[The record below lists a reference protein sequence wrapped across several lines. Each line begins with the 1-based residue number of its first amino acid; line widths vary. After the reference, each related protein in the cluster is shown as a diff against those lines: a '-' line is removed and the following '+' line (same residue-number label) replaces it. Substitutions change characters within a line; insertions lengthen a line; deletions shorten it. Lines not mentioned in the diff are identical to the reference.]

1 MNFSIPRK
9 NYSEMILYIW
19 KIIEL
24 PNISRN
30 DLLYTISF
38 ELFLFSPKDADHF
51 IKIAVN
57 NGYLILDKN
66 DKLRLSDDLALE
78 LENWHAK
85 RRSDILERIKK
96 STRIVQNLN
105 NFKKNG
111 SNKFNTI
118 LKALLDTGTINRAVL
133 VSDSAIKIITFDP
146 QEKIVKAE
154 VEGSKKTPYI
164 IEISANEKIIKHN
177 CHDFQTKRAHDKKF
191 CKHLAKLFL
200 MLKEKDEKEAT
211 LILEAIT
218 KDINKWKFI
227 I

>member
-24 PNISRN
+24 PHISRN
-30 DLLYTISF
+30 DLIYIISF
-38 ELFLFSPKDADHF
+38 ETFLFSPKDADDF
-51 IKIAVN
+51 IKKAVN
-57 NGYLILDKN
+57 NGYLIVDKN
-66 DKLRLSDDLALE
+66 DKLSLSEDLALE
-78 LENWHAK
+78 LENWQAK
-85 RRSDILERIKK
+85 RRVDILERIKK
-96 STRIVQNLN
+96 STSIVQNLN

-118 LKALLDTGTINRAVL
+118 LKAFLDTGTINRAVL
-133 VSDSAIKIITFDP
+133 VSDSAINIITFDP
-146 QEKIVKAE
+146 QEKIIKAE
-154 VEGSKKTPYI
+154 IEGSKKTPYI
-164 IEISANEKIIKHN
+164 IEISANEKVVKHN
-177 CHDFQTKRAHDKKF
+177 CHDFQTKRAQDKKF

-200 MLKEKDEKEAT
+200 MLKEKDEKETT

-218 KDINKWKFI
+218 KDINKWRFI